1 MWSRKE
7 LKEKGKMALNRNY
20 WKTVLVSVLIS
31 LMFSTG
37 IIGGIY
43 NFGSWGT
50 KAGMVKPNNSVTVTF
65 DESSLDDSV
74 DAITNLDEDA
84 SLDEIQAALDDTI
97 NSISEGLDT
106 DGTTIA
112 VIAVFLVV
120 FFIIFLIA
128 LAIAMLID
136 AFVVYPFSVGMNRFF
151 LVNLNDKA
159 EVKEIG
165 YGYDHN
171 YKNNV
176 KTMFL
181 RGLYIFFWSLLLVI
195 PGVVKSYEYR
205 MIPYLLACVFF
216 GMTVSCLV
224 RYRENVM
231 LLMVFISLPLLFM
244 VGISWPQSAIPGV
257 WQGVSW
263 LFPSTFGARAYVRMN
278 TMGATLGDVTTEVRA
293 LWIQA
298 AFYFGVTCLVYG
310 HQLREARRHAAE
322 ALAAVADT

>member
-205 MIPYLLACVFF
+205 MIPYLLADDPNMTKDEAFRISKEMMHGQKWRTFVLDLSFIGWWIL
-216 GMTVSCLV
+216 GMWTAGILNLFYVNPYYNMTCAAL
-224 RYRENVM
+224 YE
-231 LLMVFISLPLLFM
+231 SLKND
-244 VGISWPQSAIPGV
+244 
-257 WQGVSW
+257 
-263 LFPSTFGARAYVRMN
+263 Y
-278 TMGATLGDVTTEVRA
+278 
-293 LWIQA
+293 
-298 AFYFGVTCLVYG
+298 
-310 HQLREARRHAAE
+310 
-322 ALAAVADT
+322 LAKA

>member
-7 LKEKGKMALNRNY
+7 LKAKGKMALNRNY

-31 LMFSTG
+31 LVFSTG
-37 IIGGIY
+37 IIGGVY

-50 KAGMVKPNNSVTVTF
+50 KAGMAEPKNSVNITF

-74 DAITNLDEDA
+74 DSIISLDEDA
-84 SLDEIQAALDDTI
+84 SLDEIQAAVDDTI

-120 FFIIFLIA
+120 FCIIFLIVLVIA
-128 LAIAMLID
+128 LLID
-136 AFVVYPFSVGMNRFF
+136 AFVVYPFGVGMNRFF

-181 RGLYIFFWSLLLVI
+181 RGLYTFFWSLLLIV
-195 PGVVKSYEYR
+195 PGIVKSYEYR
-205 MIPYLLACVFF
+205 MIPYLLADDPNMTKDEAFRISREMMHGQKWRAFVLDLSFIGWRIL
-216 GMTVSCLV
+216 GMWTAGILNLFYVNPYYNMTCAAL
-224 RYRENVM
+224 YE
-231 LLMVFISLPLLFM
+231 SLKND
-244 VGISWPQSAIPGV
+244 
-257 WQGVSW
+257 
-263 LFPSTFGARAYVRMN
+263 Y
-278 TMGATLGDVTTEVRA
+278 
-293 LWIQA
+293 
-298 AFYFGVTCLVYG
+298 
-310 HQLREARRHAAE
+310 
-322 ALAAVADT
+322 LAKA

>member
-181 RGLYIFFWSLLLVI
+181 RGLYTFFWSLLLVI
-195 PGVVKSYEYR
+195 PGIVKSYEYR
-205 MIPYLLACVFF
+205 MIPYLLADDPNMTKDEAFRISREMMRGQKWRAFVLDLSFIGWRIL
-216 GMTVSCLV
+216 GMWTAGILNLFYVNPYYNMTCAAL
-224 RYRENVM
+224 YE
-231 LLMVFISLPLLFM
+231 SLKND
-244 VGISWPQSAIPGV
+244 
-257 WQGVSW
+257 
-263 LFPSTFGARAYVRMN
+263 Y
-278 TMGATLGDVTTEVRA
+278 
-293 LWIQA
+293 
-298 AFYFGVTCLVYG
+298 
-310 HQLREARRHAAE
+310 
-322 ALAAVADT
+322 LAKA